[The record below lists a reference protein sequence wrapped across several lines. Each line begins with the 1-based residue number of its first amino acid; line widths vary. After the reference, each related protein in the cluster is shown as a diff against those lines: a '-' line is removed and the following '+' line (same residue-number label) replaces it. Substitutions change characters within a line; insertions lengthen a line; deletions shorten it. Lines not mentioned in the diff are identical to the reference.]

1 MPPHVPSTVPGSL
14 GSTPP
19 AVPPSRPRMF
29 NGATVHGFRGIR
41 TLRHPAEIPLL
52 VATSMATALAY
63 LSWIALVIWLVAV
76 PEPTGLGAQV
86 RDFFLSEE
94 GRGAQF
100 LLLVPLIPIILWVG
114 RAMLYAKLRA
124 TAVQMSPT
132 QFPEGYRMVVEAAQ
146 QFGLRRVPD
155 AYVIMG
161 NGQINAFAAGHGY
174 RRFVVV
180 HSDMFEIGGRAR
192 DPEALRFVIGHEVGH
207 LAAGHISMLR
217 LLFVT
222 LGLNVPLLGKAL
234 VRAQEYTADNHG
246 YSYAPAG
253 VPGVVGVLSGGKYL
267 GAEVNTH
274 ALADRATREKGF
286 WLHMS
291 NWLSSH
297 PINTWRAH
305 ALRDRSRPGRLMIRP
320 PEFTAWFPPPAPSGS
335 GPSGSWP
342 TPEQMLAVLDSITLS
357 MPSEEQFGRYPG
369 VSYETPRNELRW
381 ASPVPIRTEPVGQ
394 GAFTGDS
401 STTGSVGPQQ
411 PGAYGYTPPASAA
424 QEQHVDTPGATPA
437 DATRPETPHSETGQS

>member
-146 QFGLRRVPD
+146 QFGMRRVPD

-274 ALADRATREKGF
+274 ALADRATREKGL

-291 NWLSSH
+291 VWRSTH
-297 PINTWRAH
+297 PVITWRATPY
-305 ALRDRSRPGRLMIRP
+305 ATAAARD
-320 PEFTAWFPPPAPSGS
+320 GS
-335 GPSGSWP
+335 
-342 TPEQMLAVLDSITLS
+342 
-357 MPSEEQFGRYPG
+357 
-369 VSYETPRNELRW
+369 
-381 ASPVPIRTEPVGQ
+381 
-394 GAFTGDS
+394 
-401 STTGSVGPQQ
+401 
-411 PGAYGYTPPASAA
+411 
-424 QEQHVDTPGATPA
+424 
-437 DATRPETPHSETGQS
+437 